1 MGDMGTPWGS
11 PEEACAEE
19 SLDTGMGPW
28 SPSPWCGDCFHPLS
42 VLLLLKLSQSEHR
55 SRFRLHFPLGSHH
68 CVSIH
73 TTTRV
78 QSTVI
83 VGLVLRLGPL
93 DGEGGFVPRDG
104 PREALRDPRG
114 PVVCAVDEQVG
125 SLAWGLLEPT
135 RVVTTSD

>member
-1 MGDMGTPWGS
+1 M
-11 PEEACAEE
+11 
-19 SLDTGMGPW
+19 
-28 SPSPWCGDCFHPLS
+28 
-42 VLLLLKLSQSEHR
+42 K
-55 SRFRLHFPLGSHH
+55 RFRLHFPLGSHH
-68 CVSIH
+68 CVSS
-73 TTTRV
+73 TTHV

-93 DGEGGFVPRDG
+93 DGEDGFVPRDG

-114 PVVCAVDEQVG
+114 PAVCVVDERAG